1 MDAIWSPVGMFVAA
15 RAMGELHH
23 IAAGH
28 IHDENVEVSRF
39 ISTSP
44 RKRYVLSIGAPRG
57 VDCVPFPSAQA
68 GNVCSVYIHSI
79 YLRRTSASG
88 NKHDIGAGLRVDF
101 GFHFERPGV
110 SDGAQA
116 SAVEIRQVNLRESG
130 PACRGIN
137 Q

>member
-1 MDAIWSPVGMFVAA
+1 MCGPAPNGIVIIALCCELLYGCGPVGQGAVNLRVPAARRRENDMDAIGSPVGVFVAA

-28 IHDENVEVSRF
+28 IHDENIEVSRF

-57 VDCVPFPSAQA
+57 IDRIPFPSAQA

-79 YLRRTSASG
+79 YLRRTSAS
-88 NKHDIGAGLRVDF
+88 
-101 GFHFERPGV
+101 
-110 SDGAQA
+110 
-116 SAVEIRQVNLRESG
+116 
-130 PACRGIN
+130 
-137 Q
+137 